1 MEVMSELSE
10 AHGNTQRY
18 LQYIRG
24 RGIHNYCQYVAF
36 GISRLTSLDHR
47 GGYGSLLLTGL
58 REVEVQ
64 RPTALR

>member
-36 GISRLTSLDHR
+36 GISRLASLDDWVVR
-47 GGYGSLLLTGL
+47 QSIVDRIT
-58 REVEVQ
+58 
-64 RPTALR
+64 

>member
-24 RGIHNYCQYVAF
+24 GGIHNYCQYVAF
-36 GISRLTSLDHR
+36 GISRLASLDDW
-47 GGYGSLLLTGL
+47 GGTTVYC
-58 REVEVQ
+58 
-64 RPTALR
+64 